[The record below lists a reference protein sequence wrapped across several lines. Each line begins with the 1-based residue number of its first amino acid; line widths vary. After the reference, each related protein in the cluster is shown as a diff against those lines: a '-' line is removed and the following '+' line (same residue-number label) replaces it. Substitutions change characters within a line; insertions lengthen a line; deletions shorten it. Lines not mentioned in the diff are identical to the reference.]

1 MTDGRIDDT
10 KMAQV
15 ARDWVTYQ
23 HTKLPQ
29 YAWAVDEKD
38 LWFYGEEDWSTMERF
53 IRAVCAVATSD
64 ESYVVGMIGASLL
77 EDLIDA
83 HPEKAIA
90 FLNAEVENN
99 HILAEALHEVWCDQP
114 ELHAKIEEIRQ
125 RSG

>member
-1 MTDGRIDDT
+1 MDGEVDDA

-15 ARDWVTYQ
+15 AHDWVAYHRTE
-23 HTKLPQ
+23 LPQ
-29 YAWAVDEKD
+29 YVWAVDEKD
-38 LWFYGEEDWSTMERF
+38 MWFYEKNDWSTMERF

-64 ESYVVGMIGASLL
+64 ESHVVGMIEASLL

-90 FLNAEVENN
+90 LLDAEIEDNQV
-99 HILAEALHEVWCDQP
+99 LAEALGHVWCDGP
-114 ELHAKIEEIRQ
+114 EIGARINEIRR